1 MNLTSQKHR
10 IVLVLEI
17 SGICKQD
24 LVSYLDL
31 ATPMNFLVPDSLP
44 SELQQEAKDRQ
55 LVPGQ
60 ILFHYQDAA
69 KYVFALQEGRI
80 RMVRY
85 TCEGNL
91 VVFQIVRAGESFAE
105 SALFTETYQCNAVVE
120 KPSRITCYPKNLVWQ
135 TLQNKPDLALNLL
148 PKLARRSQSLK
159 NLLELRSIRSAS
171 DRILQYLFFIAA
183 PEQSEISFD
192 RSYKDIATELGLS
205 AEAFY
210 RSLADL
216 ERSGVISRRGRE
228 IKLLV
233 SQT

>member
-1 MNLTSQKHR
+1 M
-10 IVLVLEI
+10 
-17 SGICKQD
+17 
-24 LVSYLDL
+24 
-31 ATPMNFLVPDSLP
+31 
-44 SELQQEAKDRQ
+44 
-55 LVPGQ
+55 
-60 ILFHYQDAA
+60 
-69 KYVFALQEGRI
+69 
-80 RMVRY
+80 
-85 TCEGNL
+85 
-91 VVFQIVRAGESFAE
+91 
-105 SALFTETYQCNAVVE
+105 
-120 KPSRITCYPKNLVWQ
+120 
-135 TLQNKPDLALNLL
+135 